1 MFLASTVMYYYNSE
15 VNMKNNKKAVNSEK
29 EKTAMDYINELT
41 DRAMDFTS
49 RKIEDIERKV
59 NDIVLSDKK

>member
-1 MFLASTVMYYYNSE
+1 
-15 VNMKNNKKAVNSEK
+15 MKNNKKAVNSEK

>member
-1 MFLASTVMYYYNSE
+1 
-15 VNMKNNKKAVNSEK
+15 MKNNKKAVSSEK

-59 NDIVLSDKK
+59 NDIILSDKK

>member
-1 MFLASTVMYYYNSE
+1 
-15 VNMKNNKKAVNSEK
+15 MKNQKRYNKSN

-49 RKIEDIERKV
+49 KKIEDIERKV
-59 NDIVLSDKK
+59 NDIIISEKSSS